1 MILDEPSSALDPV
14 SEAKMYSNI
23 MESCNNNTLIF
34 ISHRMSSAKIADKIL
49 YMENGKVVEE
59 GSHIELIKK
68 NGKYAELFNIQAQNY
83 TLN

>member
-1 MILDEPSSALDPV
+1 
-14 SEAKMYSNI
+14 
-23 MESCNNNTLIF
+23 
-34 ISHRMSSAKIADKIL
+34 MSSAKIADKIL